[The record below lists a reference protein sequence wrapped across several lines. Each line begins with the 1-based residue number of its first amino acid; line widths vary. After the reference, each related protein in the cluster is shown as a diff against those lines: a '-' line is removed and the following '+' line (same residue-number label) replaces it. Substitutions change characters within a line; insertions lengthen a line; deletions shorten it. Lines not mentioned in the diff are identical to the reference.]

1 MKFELFAFD
10 LDGTLLCPDG
20 TISPETKDF
29 LCLLRKSSRITLATG
44 RSLSSSW
51 PYIKELAIN
60 DPVVLYHGAVI
71 FYPQG
76 KSVLRE
82 ARLPPESAKFALK
95 VAAAFPVD
103 VQLYRAVDD
112 PHIYVERLSP
122 ATLEFSQKE
131 NLPVRIV
138 PELEKLAV
146 ERPLKILFI
155 GAGEILEELRE
166 ALKGIEATV
175 VRSERNYLEVLPP
188 GVSKGA
194 GLAWL
199 CEWLGV
205 PLAKVVAVGDQE
217 SDVFMFERVGL
228 AVAMAHA
235 PEPVRRKAKAVVR
248 TIPDLQSLIGSF
260 GHPPP

>member
-10 LDGTLLCPDG
+10 LDGTLLRPDG
-20 TISPETKDF
+20 TISSETKDF
-29 LCLLRKSSRITLATG
+29 LRLLKKSSRITLATG

-51 PYIKELAIN
+51 PYIEELAIK
-60 DPVVLYHGAVI
+60 DPVVLYHGAAI
-71 FYPQG
+71 FHPQG

-82 ARLPPESAKFALK
+82 ARLPPELARFALK
-95 VAAAFPVD
+95 VAAAFPVE

-112 PHIYVERLSP
+112 PHIYVERISP
-122 ATLEFSQKE
+122 AILVFSQKE
-131 NLPVRIV
+131 NLPVKIV
-138 PELEKLAV
+138 PELEKMAA
-146 ERPLKILFI
+146 EWPLKLLFI
-155 GAGEILEELRE
+155 GPEGVLEELRG
-166 ALKGIEATV
+166 ALRGIEATV

-217 SDVFMFERVGL
+217 SDVSMFERVGL

-235 PEPVRRKAKAVVR
+235 PEPVRRKAKVVVQ
-248 TIPDLQSLIGSF
+248 TIPELQSLIDSF
-260 GHPPP
+260 GFPPP